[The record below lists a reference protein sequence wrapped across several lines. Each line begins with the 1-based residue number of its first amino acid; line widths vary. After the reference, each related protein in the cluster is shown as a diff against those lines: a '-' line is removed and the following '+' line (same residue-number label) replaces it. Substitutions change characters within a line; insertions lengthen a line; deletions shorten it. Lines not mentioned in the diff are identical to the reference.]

1 MRFFEL
7 IRRRYAKDRI
17 GLVFAILLLS
27 VYVVALTA
35 QWIMPFDP
43 MEINLRAVF
52 NPPSLEHLLGTDQF
66 GRDILSRVI
75 LATQV
80 SARVA
85 TFAVLIGLAFGTGFG
100 MYVGYIGGIAEAIVM
115 RLTDILLIFPTI
127 MLAIVIVTIA
137 GPSEWGVT
145 IALAISWIPP
155 FVRLSRAVT
164 LSVREE
170 LYVEASIAVGAGRW
184 YILRRHILPNI
195 STPIIV
201 QATLA
206 LPILVLSASSLSF
219 LGLGVQPPT
228 PEWGQMLNTSKDF
241 LRTSPYLLI
250 GPGAAL
256 FIFVL
261 SSNMVGDALQ
271 ETLNPR
277 LRERK

>member
-1 MRFFEL
+1 MEFLRL
-7 IRRRYAKDRI
+7 IRLRYSRDKI
-17 GLVFAILLLS
+17 GLLFAILFLS

-43 MEINLRAVF
+43 MDTNLRAVF
-52 NPPSLEHLLGTDQF
+52 NPPSFEHLLGTDRF

-85 TFAVLIGLAFGTGFG
+85 TGAVLIGLAFGTAFG
-100 MYVGYIGGIAEAIVM
+100 MYVGYIGGIAEAVVM

-127 MLAIVIVTIA
+127 MLAIVIVMIA

-145 IALAISWIPP
+145 IALAISWVPP

-170 LYVEASIAVGAGRW
+170 LYVEASIAAGAGRFH
-184 YILRRHILPNI
+184 ILRRHILPNI

-250 GPGAAL
+250 GPGVAL

-277 LRERK
+277 LREKK

>member
-1 MRFFEL
+1 V
-7 IRRRYAKDRI
+7 II
-17 GLVFAILLLS
+17 GL
-27 VYVVALTA
+27 T
-35 QWIMPFDP
+35 
-43 MEINLRAVF
+43 
-52 NPPSLEHLLGTDQF
+52 
-66 GRDILSRVI
+66 
-75 LATQV
+75 
-80 SARVA
+80 
-85 TFAVLIGLAFGTGFG
+85 FGTLFG
-100 MYVGYIGGIAEAIVM
+100 MYVGYVGGIAEAIVM

-137 GPSEWGVT
+137 GPSELGVT

-170 LYVEASIAVGAGRW
+170 LYVEASIALGSGRW
-184 YILRRHILPNI
+184 HVLRRHILPNI

-228 PEWGQMLNTSKDF
+228 PEWGQMLNASKDY
-241 LRTSPYLLI
+241 LRTSPYLMI
-250 GPGAAL
+250 GPGVAL

-277 LRERK
+277 LRERKGSK